1 MHAPPVLR
9 CWRGVRCQ
17 AWGVMEADAGR
28 IHAARECF
36 IRGLAAAERNVPLL
50 TAWARLEVNPA

>member
-1 MHAPPVLR
+1 
-9 CWRGVRCQ
+9 
-17 AWGVMEADAGR
+17 MEADAGR

-36 IRGLAAAERNVPLL
+36 TRGLAAAERNVPLL